1 MNPSKPSYKE
11 RRISMNARTHSPSRR
26 KFLRALAAGAGCY
39 SIGFPFV
46 HPFEAEGQ
54 SNEHFLEQL
63 SMPSR
68 WAIAASGSVYN
79 SVSFSKYRY
88 DKEGQKKYNE
98 DAKKRNQEAGA
109 EMLKFAFGHTWT
121 GHDPKSMAAILPAVI
136 TLFNGPQQKYE
147 IEEATTEKARVK
159 CTHCAIWYAME
170 EMKITEDLCSM
181 GCQFMWKGFSEAMNP
196 KMTSTLVKIK
206 PQGASVCEW
215 VIELKA

>member
-1 MNPSKPSYKE
+1 
-11 RRISMNARTHSPSRR
+11 
-26 KFLRALAAGAGCY
+26 
-39 SIGFPFV
+39 
-46 HPFEAEGQ
+46 
-54 SNEHFLEQL
+54 
-63 SMPSR
+63 
-68 WAIAASGSVYN
+68 
-79 SVSFSKYRY
+79 
-88 DKEGQKKYNE
+88 
-98 DAKKRNQEAGA
+98 
-109 EMLKFAFGHTWT
+109 MLKFAFGHTWT
-121 GHDPKSMAAILPAVI
+121 GHDAKSMAAILPAVI